1 MSEQTGINTDNIWER
16 PGFLIRRLNQ
26 IHHALFYEAFG
37 NDITPLQYGL
47 LTALRDENGQDQTS
61 LCEALGSDRTT
72 LAGSIEQLSK
82 KGWLKYQ
89 PSRQD
94 RRRKIVVITLKGKR
108 FLEASQEKMRDAQLK
123 VLEPLEPEQQ
133 QVFISMM
140 RTLIE
145 GNDHHVSVPLK
156 ALKS

>member
-1 MSEQTGINTDNIWER
+1 MSELTEINTDNIWER

-26 IHHALFYEAFG
+26 IHHALFYEAFASEV
-37 NDITPLQYGL
+37 TPLQYGI

-82 KGWLKYQ
+82 KGWLKYE

-108 FLEASQEKMRDAQLK
+108 FLQASQQKMHEAQLK
-123 VLEPLEPEQQ
+123 ILAPLPPEQQ
-133 QVFISMM
+133 VIFISMM
-140 RTLIE
+140 KTLIE

-156 ALKS
+156 YLKS

>member
-1 MSEQTGINTDNIWER
+1 MSDLTGINIDNIWER

-26 IHHALFYEAFG
+26 IHHALFYDAFG
-37 NDITPLQYGL
+37 NEVTPLQYGL

-82 KGWLKYQ
+82 KGWLKYE

-108 FLEASQEKMRDAQLK
+108 FLEASQEKMREAQMQILA
-123 VLEPLEPEQQ
+123 PLPQEQQ
-133 QVFISMM
+133 LVFVALMK
-140 RTLIE
+140 TLIE
-145 GNDHHVSVPLK
+145 GNDHYVGVPLK
-156 ALKS
+156 YFKS